1 MKLPV
6 TARFLSFGALLFG
19 LGLSGCGGPA
29 GLPDLSG
36 LNLGSGNSG
45 NNNSSNSGNN
55 NSGGSGDSSGG
66 GTTDKLIDDLLGG
79 IGGGNAPSGNSPSIP
94 PSSTP
99 SAPTGGGGGSSSG
112 GKLDTFDED
121 IARIRQIV
129 PGWDNGT
136 GLTVKFLRERDQ
148 QRLSLIYV
156 DATPPVLKEGV
167 NLWMIQA
174 KAKGDNKT
182 LGWFVILLKDLAPGR
197 YSGSPT
203 NRDVIMAALMAPEW
217 DGKNP
222 ETTWS
227 INDGSW
233 CEITLRNAGAPG
245 DLEGEFRGKLVD
257 NKGSGYHTVEN
268 GYIYINR

>member
-6 TARFLSFGALLFG
+6 TARFLSFGALLLG
-19 LGLSGCGGPA
+19 LGVSGCGGPS
-29 GLPDLSG
+29 GFPDLNG
-36 LNLGSGNSG
+36 LNLGSGNNNG
-45 NNNSSNSGNN
+45 NNSGSNSGNN
-55 NSGGSGDSSGG
+55 SGDNSGG

-79 IGGGNAPSGNSPSIP
+79 IGGGSAPAGNAPSIS

-99 SAPTGGGGGSSSG
+99 SAPSGGGGGSSG